1 MTGFLGRAYDASSA
15 DETRALYDDWAASYD
30 AELGANGYA
39 TPARCAEALARH
51 APLVEP
57 VLDIGCGT
65 GLSGVAFK
73 AQGFGAVDGADPSP
87 EMLARAEATGAYRHL
102 RRSDPDDPFEAGAYE
117 IIAAVGV
124 VGIGA
129 APASLVDRAWDALP
143 PGGLLCLSLND
154 RALAVPDFADLI
166 EARRPHV
173 LFEEYGPHLPG
184 IDLMS
189 RVYVL
194 RK

>member
-1 MTGFLGRAYDASSA
+1 MTGHLGRAYEVAA
-15 DETRALYDDWAASYD
+15 PEETRALYGRWAATYD
-30 AELGANGYA
+30 REVAENGYA
-39 TPARCAEALARH
+39 APARCAEALARH

-65 GLSGVAFK
+65 GLSGVALR
-73 AQGFGAVDGADPSP
+73 ARGFGAIDGADPSP
-87 EMLARAEATGAYRHL
+87 EMLAKAERTGAYRAL
-102 RRSDPDDPFEAGAYE
+102 RRADPDDPFMPGAYR

-124 VGIGA
+124 IGVGA
-129 APASLVDRAWDALP
+129 APVTLFDAAWEALP
-143 PGGLLCLSLND
+143 EGGLLCLTLND
-154 RALAVPDFADLI
+154 HALARPEFPDRID
-166 EARRPHV
+166 ARRAHV

-184 IDLMS
+184 IDLRS

>member
-1 MTGFLGRAYDASSA
+1 MTRFLDRAYDASTTR
-15 DETRALYDDWAASYD
+15 ETRALYDGWAATYD
-30 AELGANGYA
+30 AEVGGHGYA

-51 APLVEP
+51 APLIEP

-65 GLSGVAFK
+65 GLSGVALR
-73 AQGFGAVDGADPSP
+73 ARGFGAIDGADPSP
-87 EMLARAEATGAYRHL
+87 EMLVHAEATGAYRAL
-102 RRSDPDDPFEAGAYE
+102 RVSDPDDPFEPGAYRL
-117 IIAAVGV
+117 IAAIGV
-124 VGIGA
+124 IGIGA
-129 APASLVDRAWDALP
+129 APAALLDRAWDALP
-143 PGGLLCLSLND
+143 DGGLLCLSLND
-154 RALAVPDFADLI
+154 HALAVPEFPARI
-166 EARRPHV
+166 EALRRHV